1 MSSTQDPNFEYEFSF
16 QGANVR
22 GIQLQGDE
30 GRIFSFCAMLREA
43 VYSYP
48 IDGTIAEEFDFYL
61 EKILGQWKVWTDGIV
76 YQPISQFH
84 NT

>member
-1 MSSTQDPNFEYEFSF
+1 M
-16 QGANVR
+16 R

-61 EKILGQWKVWTDGIV
+61 EKILGQWKV
-76 YQPISQFH
+76 
-84 NT
+84 